1 MMKFRFVSMAAAA
14 ALIGGPASADPFL
27 DAVVKNFQDL
37 GYQFVEVD
45 RTRTRLEVEGVRG
58 TEKLE
63 VVYDLATGRILSQE
77 TGTADSRDI
86 GRTGV
91 RIDGT
96 TGAATGGAAPVSV
109 DPTRTGDGFA
119 DNVIADFRARG
130 YDFIE
135 IERGATQL
143 KAEGI
148 RGTEELEIVYD
159 LATGRIIK
167 QETSRAD
174 AEYIGR
180 TGIEFDVSNASFVGD
195 DDDDDDRSGR
205 DRDDDDDDDDR
216 SGRDRDDDD
225 DDDDRSGRDRDDD
238 DDDDRSGSGSDR
250 DDDDRDDDSGSDDND
265 SDDDSGSDDNDD
277 DDDDDNDDD

>member
-205 DRDDDDDDDDR
+205 DRDDDDDDDDDR

-225 DDDDRSGRDRDDD
+225 DDDDDRSD
-238 DDDDRSGSGSDR
+238 SGSGR
-250 DDDDRDDDSGSDDND
+250 DDDDRDDDSGSDDDDDD

>member
-1 MMKFRFVSMAAAA
+1 MKFKFVSMAAAA
-14 ALIGGPASADPFL
+14 ALIGGPAGADPFV

-37 GYQFVEVD
+37 GYQFIEID
-45 RTRTRLEVEGVRG
+45 RSRTRLEAEGVRG

-77 TGTADSRDI
+77 TGAADSRDV
-86 GRTGV
+86 GRSGV
-91 RIDGT
+91 RIDDT
-96 TGAATGGAAPVSV
+96 TGAAAGGAAPVAV

-119 DNVIADFRARG
+119 DSVIADLRARG

-167 QETSRAD
+167 QETGRAD

-180 TGIEFDVSNASFVGD
+180 TGVEYDVSDNSFVGD
-195 DDDDDDRSGR
+195 DDDDRDDDNGRSGR

-216 SGRDRDDDD
+216 SGRDR
-225 DDDDRSGRDRDDD
+225 GD
-238 DDDDRSGSGSDR
+238 DDDDRSGSGSGSDDHDR
-250 DDDDRDDDSGSDDND
+250 GDDNSGSNDDDGNDDNSGSDD
-265 SDDDSGSDDNDD
+265 S
-277 DDDDDNDDD
+277 DDDNDDD

>member
-225 DDDDRSGRDRDDD
+225 DDDD
-238 DDDDRSGSGSDR
+238 DDDRSDLGSGR
-250 DDDDRDDDSGSDDND
+250 DDDDRDDNSGSDDDD
-265 SDDDSGSDDNDD
+265 SDDDSGSDDG
-277 DDDDDNDDD
+277 DDDNDNDDD

>member
-1 MMKFRFVSMAAAA
+1 MKFRFVSMAAAA

-119 DNVIADFRARG
+119 DSVIADFRARG

-167 QETSRAD
+167 QETGRAD

-180 TGIEFDVSNASFVGD
+180 TGVEFDVSNDSFVGD
-195 DDDDDDRSGR
+195 DDDDRDDDSDRSGR
-205 DRDDDDDDDDR
+205 DRDDDDDDDDDDR

-225 DDDDRSGRDRDDD
+225 D
-238 DDDDRSGSGSDR
+238 RSGSGSGR
-250 DDDDRDDDSGSDDND
+250 DDDDRDDNSGSDDDNSGSDDDDD
-265 SDDDSGSDDNDD
+265 SDDDSGSDD
-277 DDDDDNDDD
+277 DDDDNDDD